1 MHNGRLV
8 LCAGFRMLR
17 RCGGRCPGR
26 MPNGFSSRRFGFDSR
41 FDWYRR
47 RRKQTCR
54 GVRLPHPYTGLAQRK
69 SSLFAGVREETAHGN
84 AARREVRILTTDL
97 SRLKTLKNR
106 CAPAILHAN
115 PLCRIAAPNLPAGP
129 GIPPGSRLSHLIFCG
144 EWARARCRSAE
155 PPTAGKAWRAP
166 VIQLIFIMK

>member
-1 MHNGRLV
+1 MRGVLYAPAVRRALPWPYAERLLFAAIRVRFSIRLV
-8 LCAGFRMLR
+8 
-17 RCGGRCPGR
+17 
-26 MPNGFSSRRFGFDSR
+26 SSPPKTDVSV
-41 FDWYRR
+41 
-47 RRKQTCR
+47 
-54 GVRLPHPYTGLAQRK
+54 VRLPYPYTGLAQRK
-69 SSLFAGVREETAHGN
+69 SSLFAAVREETAHGN

-129 GIPPGSRLSHLIFCG
+129 GIPPGGRLSHPIFCG

-155 PPTAGKAWRAP
+155 PPTAGKARGTP
-166 VIQLIFIMK
+166 TIQLIF